1 MSNFSTRN
9 GGDKNQ
15 AEPTKFK
22 FFSTAREYTYD
33 VSRIRELRASL
44 KVKESY
50 LEKENLT

>member
-1 MSNFSTRN
+1 MGEIRIKRN
-9 GGDKNQ
+9 QQNLS
-15 AEPTKFK
+15 